1 MLSVLGKTPQPTQPE
16 ATEHWI
22 RMGDRTL
29 WSMLIVFLAFGFVS
43 ISGAVVATGVVN
55 VESNYKT
62 IQHLD
67 GGIVS
72 KILVRNGDR
81 VRKDDVLVRLEE
93 TSARANLTVAIAK
106 MNDLL
111 VQKARLEA
119 ERDRAEAVVLPPTI
133 EALRDDPALAQIIKG
148 QTALFD
154 ARSAAHRGDLEVLRR
169 RIEQS
174 TNEVSGIQQML
185 EARKKEAALSAQE
198 LAAIRPLYD
207 RGFANQQRLLPV
219 QRENARLEGE
229 VGRLTSELAKANSA
243 LSEAQLKKTQS
254 EREYTQQVVDELRK
268 VQAALSEVTEQ
279 RATLEDKLRRIEI
292 KSPRDGRVHA
302 LAVHTEGGVIA
313 PGSPIMQIIPDGERL
328 IVDAQIPPSEIDK
341 VRDGQ
346 PAHVRFPAF
355 NARTTPR
362 LEGTV
367 IGVSAAQLTDTQSN
381 RSYFTVQV
389 ALADG
394 ELARLPAKHALVP
407 GMPAEVY
414 IETGDRSIMSY
425 FLKPLLDALARTFRE
440 T

>member
-254 EREYTQQVVDELRK
+254 EREYTQHVVDELRK

>member
-1 MLSVLGKTPQPTQPE
+1 MLSVLGKRSQVTGPE
-16 ATEHWI
+16 STEHWV
-22 RMGDRTL
+22 RKGNQVL
-29 WSMLIVFLAFGFVS
+29 LSMTALFFAFGLVS

-62 IQHLD
+62 VQHLD

-81 VRKDDVLVRLEE
+81 VQKGDVLVRLED
-93 TSARANLTVAIAK
+93 TSARANLAVAVAK

-119 ERDRAEAVVLPPTI
+119 ERDRAEAVALPREV
-133 EALRDDPALAQIIKG
+133 EAHKADPALAQTVKA
-148 QTALFD
+148 QLALFS
-154 ARSAAHRGDLEVLRR
+154 ARTAAHHGDLDVLRKR
-169 RIEQS
+169 VEQS
-174 TNEVSGIQQML
+174 TNEVAGIRQML
-185 EARKKEAALSAQE
+185 QARKKEAEISAKE
-198 LAAIRPLYD
+198 LATIRPLYD

-243 LSEAQLKKTQS
+243 LSEAQLKKTQA
-254 EREYTQQVVDELRK
+254 EREFTQQVVDELRK
-268 VQAALSEVTEQ
+268 VQSALTEVAEQ
-279 RATLEDKLRRIEI
+279 RTTLEDKLRRIDI
-292 KSPRDGRVHA
+292 AAPRAGRVHA

-346 PAHVRFPAF
+346 PAYVRFPAF

-362 LEGTV
+362 LDGTV
-367 IGVSAAQLTDTQSN
+367 IGVSAAQLTDNQNN

-394 ELARLPAKHALVP
+394 ELQRLPARHALVP

-425 FLKPLLDALARTFRE
+425 FLKPLTDALARTFRE
-440 T
+440 S

>member
-229 VGRLTSELAKANSA
+229 VGRLTSELAKANVA